1 MQAVAACPLGAGRS
15 ARGACSGAPDS
26 RKFGELNFNAGET
39 IGMDVSGKV
48 AVVTGAAGG
57 IGFAVAK
64 ALMAAGAKG
73 VAMADLQPEPLA
85 ARAKEIGGLACPT
98 DVSDEAAIQALA
110 AKAEAAYGPVDLFV
124 SNAGI
129 SPKPPRD
136 DDNGHWAQQWGV
148 HVMAHLFAARA
159 VAPGMA
165 ARGGGKL
172 VNVAS
177 AAGILM
183 QMNSAVYTA
192 TKHGAVGLAEWLAV
206 EWGPKGVSVA
216 VVCPLRVATAMT
228 ADTPDSG
235 TVRDGVLSA
244 DEAAAQIM
252 AGIADDRFMIYTHPT
267 AGAYWAKKAADP
279 ERWIKSMASL
289 KQKLTAG
296 R

>member
-1 MQAVAACPLGAGRS
+1 
-15 ARGACSGAPDS
+15 
-26 RKFGELNFNAGET
+26 
-39 IGMDVSGKV
+39 MDVSGKV
-48 AVVTGAAGG
+48 AVVTGAGGG

-73 VAMADLQPEPLA
+73 VAMADLNGDLLA
-85 ARAKEIGGLACPT
+85 GRADEIGGLAVPT
-98 DVSDEAAIQALA
+98 DVADAAAIQALVD
-110 AKAEAAYGPVDLFV
+110 KAEAELGPVDLFV

-136 DDNGHWAQQWGV
+136 DDDELWERQWRV

-159 VAPGMA
+159 VAPKMA

-183 QMNSAVYTA
+183 QMNSACYTA
-192 TKHGAVGLAEWLAV
+192 TKHAAVGLAEWLAV
-206 EWGPKGVSVA
+206 EWGPKGVGVS

-228 ADTPDSG
+228 DGMPDSG

-244 DEAAAQIM
+244 DDAAAQIM
-252 AGIADDRFMIYTHPT
+252 AGIADDRFMIYTHPA

-279 ERWIKSMASL
+279 DRWIKGMTSL
-289 KQKLTAG
+289 KQKIG
-296 R
+296 SPS